1 MPATHRYT
9 SDDIEN
15 MIEPVLKMIESNKK
29 GVRQTEL
36 EKLLVMSRDDFMKL
50 IKKMVKIKGFSRHQ
64 IEKYTNNENYILQY
78 IPVNLQNDVQ
88 SDKLE
93 DIEKIS
99 IMMVDCYILRH
110 KTIHKQLQKRLTME
124 FLKSKSIQKLLYQNP
139 EYTKINIMDHAIT
152 DERLPSKLKKLEN
165 EGALHSNTDC
175 SLYIALYAVNHYEW
189 DGQKNNEKNVIDLA
203 TSISKYLQKNK
214 ELNQKFVRS

>member
-1 MPATHRYT
+1 MPVTHRCT

-15 MIEPVLKMIESNKK
+15 MIEPVLKMIASNKK

-64 IEKYTNNENYILQY
+64 VEKYTNNENYILQY
-78 IPVNLQNDVQ
+78 IPVNIQNDIQ

-99 IMMVDCYILRH
+99 IMMVDCYILH
-110 KTIHKQLQKRLTME
+110 QKTRYNTNKRIHQFIEIFGKKSLFCRLG
-124 FLKSKSIQKLLYQNP
+124 LGRCSK
-139 EYTKINIMDHAIT
+139 
-152 DERLPSKLKKLEN
+152 
-165 EGALHSNTDC
+165 
-175 SLYIALYAVNHYEW
+175 NHIFGN
-189 DGQKNNEKNVIDLA
+189 DIPIFI
-203 TSISKYLQKNK
+203 IS
-214 ELNQKFVRS
+214 